1 MAATRLYTVHEKGG
15 LEGEVEFVPEGFS
28 VLAFIFTFLWLWVQ
42 RAWLAGF
49 AVLGIYLLLGF
60 GQTTLGVP
68 EYLNIAF
75 QVVIGMGV
83 GIFGRD
89 FQRAAL
95 ARRGFVETGV
105 ATGETIEEAE
115 MRYFGKRLN
124 QIAAAPPPPE
134 VHPAEYHTAT
144 PAVPA

>member
-124 QIAAAPPPPE
+124 QIAAEAPENYWPE
-134 VHPAEYHTAT
+134 VHSTT

>member
-1 MAATRLYTVHEKGG
+1 
-15 LEGEVEFVPEGFS
+15 
-28 VLAFIFTFLWLWVQ
+28 VQ

-60 GQTTLGVP
+60 GQTMLGVP
-68 EYLNIAF
+68 EYLNWAI

-124 QIAAAPPPPE
+124 QIEAAPRE
-134 VHPAEYHTAT
+134 YDRAELHSTT
-144 PAVPA
+144 PAIPA

>member
-28 VLAFIFTFLWLWVQ
+28 ILAFIFTFLWLWVQ

-68 EYLNIAF
+68 EYLNWAI

-124 QIAAAPPPPE
+124 QIEAAPRE
-134 VHPAEYHTAT
+134 YDRAELHIAT
-144 PAVPA
+144 PAIPA